1 MIWKWL
7 FLTFMLINFLVRTL
21 EIVITVLAAQ
31 AAQGA
36 PKIESCTTRSLLMQ
50 DWVFWLSWESLEKKS
65 FGFRFVTK
73 TKLLSTFQSLHLEN
87 LWSSAASFLMSYHKY
102 LHFDLWSNSLKLGK
116 TRIHALVVK
125 YLVSFI
131 KCTRAISHSFQC
143 YFQTKALYSKPSFR
157 IRFLRLFWNYFYNS
171 SRSTCFLRIDIIVDP
186 WNIKNLNILSLAS
199 KKSYNLKS
207 IHFWN
212 GVFILWKQGPSADVS
227 WG

>member
-1 MIWKWL
+1 MKMTFSHFYVNQL
-7 FLTFMLINFLVRTL
+7 FSPDTRNCHYCPGCPSSPRSPKNRILYHQKPFNAGLGILTELR
-21 EIVITVLAAQ
+21 E
-31 AAQGA
+31 
-36 PKIESCTTRSLLMQ
+36 P
-50 DWVFWLSWESLEKKS
+50 WKKS

-143 YFQTKALYSKPSFR
+143 YFQTF
-157 IRFLRLFWNYFYNS
+157 F
-171 SRSTCFLRIDIIVDP
+171 
-186 WNIKNLNILSLAS
+186 
-199 KKSYNLKS
+199 
-207 IHFWN
+207 
-212 GVFILWKQGPSADVS
+212 
-227 WG
+227 